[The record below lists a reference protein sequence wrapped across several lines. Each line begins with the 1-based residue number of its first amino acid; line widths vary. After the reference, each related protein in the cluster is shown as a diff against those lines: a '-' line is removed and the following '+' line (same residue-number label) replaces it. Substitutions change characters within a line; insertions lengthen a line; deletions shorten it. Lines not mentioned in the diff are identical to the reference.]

1 MLFGKKKRQIVRLLL
16 VEDEPL
22 VAFDTEYSLSEA
34 KFTVVATTDRVAE
47 ALPIIEE
54 EDSIDMLVVDVN
66 LADGSGVDLARAA
79 HARGVPVLF
88 VTGNFPDEAA
98 EWASGCLFK
107 PYLPRDLLAAIA
119 AIEAAL
125 DGKTTKRLPPG
136 FRLFETA

>member
-22 VAFDTEYSLSEA
+22 VAFDTEHSLSEA
-34 KFTVVATTDRVAE
+34 KFTVVATTDRVSE

-54 EDSIDMLVVDVN
+54 DDAIDMLVVDVN

-88 VTGNFPDEAA
+88 VTGNFPDEAVQ
-98 EWASGCLFK
+98 WASGCLFK
-107 PYLPRDLLAAIA
+107 PYLPRDLLDAIA

-125 DGKTTKRLPPG
+125 DGKTTKRLPQG
-136 FRLFETA
+136 FRLFATV